1 MHTISKFIEHILV
14 SLNVE
19 YTAAYIIRHALL
31 VVIVFVFAFLA
42 GFLCR
47 KVLVP
52 LVIKLTSKTNIEWD
66 SILFDKAVLYT
77 ACNIVPAVVIWK
89 LLPKVFFQ
97 YPFCR
102 RYFTTAYGCL
112 YCHKLHP
119 FSVTS
124 YSPSALP
131 ASTRR

>member
-97 YPFCR
+97 YPFVEDTLLR
-102 RYFTTAYGCL
+102 LTAVYI
-112 YCHKLHP
+112 
-119 FSVTS
+119 
-124 YSPSALP
+124 AIN
-131 ASTRR
+131 STRLV